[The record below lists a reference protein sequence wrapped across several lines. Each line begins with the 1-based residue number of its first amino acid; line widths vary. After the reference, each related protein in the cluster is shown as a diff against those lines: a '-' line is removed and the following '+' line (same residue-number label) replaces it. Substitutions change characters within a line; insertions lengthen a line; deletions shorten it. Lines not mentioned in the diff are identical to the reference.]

1 MVGSNEP
8 TSALD
13 RIGLA
18 DQRRWPDYL
27 GKLMVALGIALILGA
42 IGIFVLAFVLRQR
55 SGLPWARVVSQDVS
69 EARTLTRPL
78 FSSRLGLTG
87 KPDYV
92 LQRGSHLIPVEVKP
106 NRYAQQ
112 PYQSDLMQ
120 LAAYLVLVEETTG
133 MAPPYGLLR
142 YAETTFRL
150 PYTAAVRAEVL
161 TTLSEMRDLLR
172 ATDVARDHEDAARCR
187 KCGFRDQCE
196 DALS

>member
-42 IGIFVLAFVLRQR
+42 IGIFVLAFILRQR
-55 SGLPWARVVSQDVS
+55 SGLPWVRVVSQDVS
-69 EARTLTRPL
+69 EARTLARPL
-78 FSSRLGLTG
+78 YSARLGLTG

-92 LQRGSHLIPVEVKP
+92 LQRGSDLIPVEVKP

-112 PYQSDLMQ
+112 PYRSDLMQ
-120 LAAYLVLVEETTG
+120 LAVYLVLIEETTG
-133 MAPPYGLLR
+133 TAPPYGLLR
-142 YAETTFRL
+142 YAEATFRL